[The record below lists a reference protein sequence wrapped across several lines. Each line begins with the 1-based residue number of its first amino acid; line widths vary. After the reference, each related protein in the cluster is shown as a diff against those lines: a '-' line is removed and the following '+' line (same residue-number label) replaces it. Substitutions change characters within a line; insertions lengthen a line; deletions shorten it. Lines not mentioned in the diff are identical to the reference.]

1 MARTTVDGRRA
12 MGLLRGCDSPF
23 AIAAHAA
30 SLRRRGI
37 DFVMRRYSRDPSIN
51 LGAHEAEQLCG
62 AGLRI
67 GALWDGCV
75 ARDPLWRQQS
85 RQQGLRDG
93 AEALRLARAA
103 GQPPGSAIYFA
114 LGEDATPADIDGG
127 LKSYLAGVRSA
138 LGGAAGYRIGVH
150 GSHAWCLSLV
160 DRGLGALSWLVSM
173 PAGGVAPRH
182 NLLQWPSARL
192 VLDGAELRLSPV
204 LGQPGTDPG
213 LFQLAGHGEA
223 LGVGR

>member
-1 MARTTVDGRRA
+1 

-23 AIAAHAA
+23 TIAAHAA

-37 DFVMRRYSRDPSIN
+37 DFVMRRYSRDPSTN
-51 LGAHEAEQLCG
+51 LDAGEAQRLCG

-67 GALWDGCV
+67 GALWEGCGT
-75 ARDPLWRQQS
+75 RDPLWRLQS
-85 RQQGLRDG
+85 RQQGVRDG
-93 AEALRLARAA
+93 AEALQLARAA

-114 LGEDATPADIDGG
+114 LGEDTTPADIDGV
-127 LKSYLAGVRSA
+127 LKHYLAGVRSA
-138 LGGAAGYRIGVH
+138 LGGAAGYRVGVH
-150 GSHAWCLSLV
+150 GSHAWCAGLV

-204 LGQPGTDPG
+204 LGQPGKDPG
-213 LFQLAGHGEA
+213 LFQLAGHRAA
-223 LGVGR
+223 LGMGRR

>member
-1 MARTTVDGRRA
+1 

-23 AIAAHAA
+23 TIAAHAA

-37 DFVMRRYSRDPSIN
+37 DFVMRRYSRDPSTN
-51 LGAHEAEQLCG
+51 LDAGEAQRLCG

-67 GALWDGCV
+67 GALWEGRG
-75 ARDPLWRQQS
+75 ARDRLT

-93 AEALRLARAA
+93 AEALHLARAA

-114 LGEDATPADIDGG
+114 LGEDTTPADIDGV
-127 LKSYLAGVRSA
+127 LKHYLAGVRSA
-138 LGGAAGYRIGVH
+138 LGGAAGYRVGVH
-150 GSHAWCLSLV
+150 GSHAWCAGLV

-204 LGQPGTDPG
+204 LGQPGRDPG
-213 LFQLAGHGEA
+213 LFQLAGPGAA
-223 LGVGR
+223 LSAAFRRER